1 MSRIFN
7 TRGVNILYI
16 YRFYS
21 KINPYNTHNSLT
33 INNFIFFPSPSH
45 NSYNLP
51 LTKERKGQKRE
62 TKCEKQ
68 EGIKKRKLDRA

>member
-1 MSRIFN
+1 M
-7 TRGVNILYI
+7 VLILPF

-21 KINPYNTHNSLT
+21 KINPYNKHNSLT
-33 INNFIFFPSPSH
+33 INNFIFFSSPSH

-51 LTKERKGQKRE
+51 FTKERKRQKRE

-68 EGIKKRKLDRA
+68 EDIKKRKLDRA